1 MCESF
6 NKMLATGQLKDA
18 LFPIP
23 SVVPG
28 KELPAR
34 VFTVPFIMIRT
45 ALLKVSATISEP

>member
-23 SVVPG
+23 SVFP

-34 VFTVPFIMIRT
+34 VSTLPFIMIRT
-45 ALLKVSATISEP
+45 ALLLVSATISEP